1 MAGQVLYEV
10 ALWRLDE
17 QLERIRELNSRLMG
31 IFTGATA
38 LLVLFAAFENLDSLA
53 ASSVAVGFAS
63 AAVGIYVAL
72 MLTAVLGYR
81 HPELRLGPLLDDLRQ
96 GQDDDLTRQFAA
108 VALQQSVA
116 ANVDLVRRKSQI
128 VFVAVV
134 LWATDALLLLAAA
147 LTSSA

>member
-1 MAGQVLYEV
+1 MAAQVLYEV

-38 LLVLFAAFENLDSLA
+38 LLVLFAALENLDSLA

-96 GQDDDLTRQFAA
+96 SQDDDLTRQFAA
-108 VALQQSVA
+108 VALQQSVK

-128 VFVAVV
+128 VFVAVA
-134 LWATDALLLLAAA
+134 LWAADALLLLAAA